1 MNSKLSYKI
10 GLLLVSIIVTGLSFS
25 ALLHAQ
31 EKPNILWISTEDHNP
46 AIGAYGDELAR
57 TPTLDKLAS
66 EGILYQNA

>member
-1 MNSKLSYKI
+1 MDSKLKVGATLFI
-10 GLLLVSIIVTGLSFS
+10 LFWGVDLSFLPES
-25 ALLHAQ
+25 HAQ

-66 EGILYQNA
+66 EGIL